1 MLGMGW
7 PELFVVIIVATFV
20 FGPDKLPDLARQA
33 GRFVRTARQMMDN
46 AKSDLAREMG
56 DDFAELRNLNL
67 RELDPREFV
76 RRNVVDAMSTEADP
90 LRPGQRPL
98 RYGDVPPWDTEAT

>member
-7 PELFVVIIVATFV
+7 PEVLVVVIVATFV

-33 GRFVRTARQMMDN
+33 ARFLRTARQMMNN
-46 AKSDLAREMG
+46 AKADLANEMG

-67 RELDPREFV
+67 RELNPKEFV
-76 RRNVVDAMSTEADP
+76 RRNVIDAMDVDDDP

-98 RYGDVPPWDTEAT
+98 RYGDLPPWDAEAT

>member
-7 PELFVVIIVATFV
+7 AELLVVIIVATFV

-33 GRFVRTARQMMDN
+33 GRFLRTARQMMDN
-46 AKSDLAREMG
+46 AKGDLAREMG

-76 RRNVVDAMSTEADP
+76 RR
-90 LRPGQRPL
+90 
-98 RYGDVPPWDTEAT
+98 